1 MPLNKNSQNA
11 INYINM
17 LMSNI
22 NELTDQIYE
31 SLMDEDNESLNSN
44 IKDLIS
50 VLRDTQKL
58 TEDEFWS
65 RI

>member
-1 MPLNKNSQNA
+1 
-11 INYINM
+11 M

-44 IKDLIS
+44 IKELIS
-50 VLRDTQKL
+50 VLKDTQKL
-58 TEDEFWS
+58 TEDEF
-65 RI
+65 

>member
-1 MPLNKNSQNA
+1 
-11 INYINM
+11 M

-44 IKDLIS
+44 IKDLMC

-58 TEDEFWS
+58 TEDEF
-65 RI
+65 

>member
-22 NELTDQIYE
+22 NELTDEIYE
-31 SLMDEDNESLNSN
+31 SLMDEDNQSLNSN
-44 IKDLIS
+44 IKELIS
-50 VLRDTQKL
+50 VLRETQKL
-58 TEDEFWS
+58 TEDEFWWTS
-65 RI
+65 

>member
-1 MPLNKNSQNA
+1 MPVNKNSQNA

-22 NELTDQIYE
+22 NELTDEIYE
-31 SLMDEDNESLNSN
+31 SLMDEDTESLNLN
-44 IKDLIS
+44 IKNLIS

-58 TEDEFWS
+58 TEDEF
-65 RI
+65 